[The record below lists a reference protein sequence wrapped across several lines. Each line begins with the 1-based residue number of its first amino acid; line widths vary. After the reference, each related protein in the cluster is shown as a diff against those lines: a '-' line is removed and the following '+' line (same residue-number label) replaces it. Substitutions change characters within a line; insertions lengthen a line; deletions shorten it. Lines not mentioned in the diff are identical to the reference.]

1 MSNRASR
8 RCRAQPIA
16 RRTRTIDGA
25 PPVAPNA
32 PHVLRRSPRDR
43 PARADVRGAVRR
55 DARQTLK
62 RFSVYAR

>member
-1 MSNRASR
+1 MQASSRASR

-16 RRTRTIDGA
+16 IRTRTTDG
-25 PPVAPNA
+25 A
-32 PHVLRRSPRDR
+32 PHVLRRSQQDR
-43 PARADVRGAVRR
+43 PTGADVRGAVRR